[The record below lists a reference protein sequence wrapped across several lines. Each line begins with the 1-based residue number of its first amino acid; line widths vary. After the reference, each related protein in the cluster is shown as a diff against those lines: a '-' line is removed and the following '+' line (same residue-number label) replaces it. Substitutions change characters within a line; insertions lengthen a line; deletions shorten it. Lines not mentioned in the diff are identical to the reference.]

1 MIQNKNVNF
10 QSKVV
15 GDKLIRTTP
24 LPEYGSDTAKQE
36 VVLTQ
41 QEFQECYK
49 RWIMPFVS
57 QLTSPASN
65 VGSSWEPVGFETK

>member
-10 QSKVV
+10 QSKIV
-15 GDKLIRTTP
+15 GDKLIRSIP
-24 LPEYGSDTAKQE
+24 VEYGSDIEKQE

>member
-1 MIQNKNVNF
+1 MIKNTDVNF
-10 QSKVV
+10 ESKVV
-15 GDKLIRTTP
+15 GDKLIRTVRVSGNEKLAT
-24 LPEYGSDTAKQE
+24 QE

-57 QLTSPASN
+57 QLNSPKSN
-65 VGSSWEPVGFETK
+65 VGSSWEVVQ

>member
-1 MIQNKNVNF
+1 MIKNKNVDF
-10 QSKVV
+10 ESKVV
-15 GDKLIRTTP
+15 GDKLIRSYP
-24 LPEYGSDTAKQE
+24 VEEGSNILKQE

-57 QLTSPASN
+57 QITSPASN
-65 VGSSWEPVGFETK
+65 VGSSWEPVGFENK

>member
-1 MIQNKNVNF
+1 MIKNKNVDF
-10 QSKVV
+10 ESKVV
-15 GDKLIRTTP
+15 GDKLIRSYP
-24 LPEYGSDTAKQE
+24 VEEGSNILKQQ

-65 VGSSWEPVGFETK
+65 VGSSWEPVGFENK

>member
-1 MIQNKNVNF
+1 MIKNTDVNF
-10 QSKVV
+10 ESKVV
-15 GDKLIRTTP
+15 GDKLIRTIPVQSCSTISGNT
-24 LPEYGSDTAKQE
+24 LATQE

-57 QLTSPASN
+57 QLNSPKSN
-65 VGSSWEPVGFETK
+65 VGSSWEVVQ